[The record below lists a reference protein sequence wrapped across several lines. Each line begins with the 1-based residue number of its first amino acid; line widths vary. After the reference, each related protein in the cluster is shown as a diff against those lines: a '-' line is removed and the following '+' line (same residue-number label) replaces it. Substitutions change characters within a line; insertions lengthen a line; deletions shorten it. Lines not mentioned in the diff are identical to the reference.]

1 MKVSRIYSYREL
13 FRQGCEKGCSPLA
26 TKDLPSGTKLVSG
39 ATLHPTLNQ
48 PDPLGYYDLQGHYFY
63 DRSGTLLGRV
73 SKPSINPS
81 KRVLANQV
89 TLAEDTGE
97 DGIRKTF
104 LVDEDQRR
112 IAFYVAGKDAVA
124 LAVNPKKKMIA
135 AILLPDKEDW
145 DGSKR

>member
-1 MKVSRIYSYREL
+1 
-13 FRQGCEKGCSPLA
+13 
-26 TKDLPSGTKLVSG
+26 
-39 ATLHPTLNQ
+39 
-48 PDPLGYYDLQGHYFY
+48 LGFYDLQGRYFY
-63 DRSGTLLGRV
+63 DRSGAYLGRV
-73 SKPSINPS
+73 SKPSPIPS

-112 IAFYVAGKDAVA
+112 IAFYVAGEETVA
-124 LAVNPKKKMIA
+124 LAVNPENKMII

>member
-39 ATLHPTLNQ
+39 TTLHPILNQ
-48 PDPLGYYDLQGHYFY
+48 PDTLGFYDLQGRYFY
-63 DRSGTLLGRV
+63 DRNGAYLGRV
-73 SKPSINPS
+73 SKPSPIPS

-97 DGIRKTF
+97 DGVRKTF

-112 IAFYVAGKDAVA
+112 IAFFVIDKDAVKF
-124 LAVNPKKKMIA
+124 AVNETEKMIV
-135 AILLPDKEDW
+135 AIIQQK
-145 DGSKR
+145 